1 MNRYSWLEGYLLS
14 MPGAVT
20 DYKLEWQWQRYLVG
34 GRMFAAQDRNMPPM
48 LGGLW

>member
-20 DYKLEWQWQRYLVG
+20 DYKFQEYRFTQ
-34 GRMFAAQDRNMPPM
+34 
-48 LGGLW
+48 

>member
-20 DYKLEWQWQRYLVG
+20 DYNWNGSGSVIW
-34 GRMFAAQDRNMPPM
+34 
-48 LGGLW
+48 

>member
-20 DYKLEWQWQRYLVG
+20 
-34 GRMFAAQDRNMPPM
+34 QDRNMPPM